1 MTTEDQTKRSANLP
15 FLFHFKESIPESVH
29 HSLRYDAQRQV
40 SQALVQGRWIDSVD
54 ALSPLPGLT
63 RETRVPRETTDDA

>member
-1 MTTEDQTKRSANLP
+1 MTTEDQRNCSANLP
-15 FLFHFKESIPESVH
+15 FLFHFKEPIPESAH
-29 HSLRYDAQRQV
+29 HSLRYDAHRQV

-54 ALSPLPGLT
+54 ALSPLTGLA